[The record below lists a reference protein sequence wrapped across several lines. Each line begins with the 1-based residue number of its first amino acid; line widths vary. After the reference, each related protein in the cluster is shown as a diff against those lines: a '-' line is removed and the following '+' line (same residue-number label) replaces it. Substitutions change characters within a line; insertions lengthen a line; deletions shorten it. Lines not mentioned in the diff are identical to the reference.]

1 MSNKSTDRF
10 FAIINTQDDADELQ
24 RKIQAARK
32 HLTELKSNQIVLA
45 RTRTVKRL
53 LDNVRLNGSQNA
65 SGKIPREDLLVYAK
79 ELTNLKD
86 SIEEKKRELSFS
98 QEILSEK
105 EKVLY
110 DKKCQLEELKLQ
122 AEKDFDNSQK
132 NVAEHANRNAMLSLK
147 LQKMKKAISK
157 MKIREIEIKEEIELK
172 SVEIKKE
179 NSIQLTKSQNE
190 KSVYLLEKSASEKK
204 LSEAKSTLKTITE
217 KPSDA
222 FIKWKMSQEEQIKEF
237 NKKKE
242 AEDIFNDPLDERV
255 KELQEKLR
263 NASKMQINQFSPSE
277 MATINRLE
285 RDKNSLF
292 RKIESLN
299 TSSSFDLAIETTNS
313 RVKKNMLSLQHDD
326 EDDEEIN

>member
-1 MSNKSTDRF
+1 
-10 FAIINTQDDADELQ
+10 
-24 RKIQAARK
+24 
-32 HLTELKSNQIVLA
+32 
-45 RTRTVKRL
+45 
-53 LDNVRLNGSQNA
+53 NVRLNGSQNA

-110 DKKCQLEELKLQ
+110 D
-122 AEKDFDNSQK
+122 
-132 NVAEHANRNAMLSLK
+132 
-147 LQKMKKAISK
+147 
-157 MKIREIEIKEEIELK
+157 
-172 SVEIKKE
+172 KKE